1 MTREEV
7 HKTLIKFGYYST
19 KREPYVYDGVLGV
32 GVSYSFK
39 DPIYGSLSRIFIPN
53 DNNDLEDFLNK
64 YYFYK
69 KYNSK
74 YHLNLILDD
83 YKIPNPRINL
93 SLNEETNFIE
103 IKRQINKFN
112 NNIDN
117 SDEYL
122 KKIKRTLNLL
132 CLIVLTKLHNQ
143 VDTYNNLVTITNKYY
158 DKSIKLNDLKNKYYK
173 TNNKTFFTDLVS
185 LEMNFDEEFNKLKS
199 AIRDANDREAIELDI
214 GMLVNYLKD
223 LELDSDYLNNKY
235 ELIKMPLE
243 IEEINKEIDF
253 VNNELSSKIPFKKR
267 RNIDME
273 LLEIKRRSNINKIV
287 SFDTFYLNEVKRI
300 HDKYEIIPD
309 LDVRTIADYFIEFD
323 NLKINDR
330 DEVDIANKRELSYL
344 DELEDKENKY
354 NHLDKEDRDLLVE
367 YRFVSKYILNNNPS
381 SKDLDNL
388 REIIN
393 SSNNVMFRLK
403 YLKDLNLHSNDELLE
418 SVRVIEHRLKDLNI
432 DILNIKMN
440 MFFKGPKVL
449 KDERY
454 LLLSSK
460 VSHAPSYKYSTDLIT
475 YIASV
480 NKNSVTY
487 FLNEEVR
494 RDFINDENLIFE
506 DKTPMFILDM
516 KQNEIKEDNSDIIR
530 VVHYETVTTKDKDV
544 TIVSDV
550 KRSKIES
557 YKKISIGRQGR

>member
-39 DPIYGSLSRIFIPN
+39 DPVYGSLSRIFIPN

-103 IKRQINKFN
+103 IKRQINMFK

-173 TNNKTFFTDLVS
+173 TNNKIFFTDLVS
-185 LEMNFDEEFNKLKS
+185 LEMNFDEEFSKLKA

-287 SFDTFYLNEVKRI
+287 SFDTFYLNEEKRI

-516 KQNEIKEDNSDIIR
+516 NQNEIKEDNSDIIR